1 MVDRSGLPDHD
12 GRHSSTLRRLFS
24 VVLPQSWQVM
34 VTLSLLQF
42 FYTWNETRLV
52 TLYMGPNPNFSP
64 ISYAVQFYIARR
76 PIENTIEGANMLLL
90 VIPLIVLMLS
100 QRFFMRSMIITGM
113 EKR

>member
-1 MVDRSGLPDHD
+1 
-12 GRHSSTLRRLFS
+12 
-24 VVLPQSWQVM
+24 M
-34 VTLSLLQF
+34 VTITLLQF

-52 TLYMGPNPNFSP
+52 TLYLGSNANFLP
-64 ISYAVQFYIARR
+64 ISYAVQQYASLR
-76 PIENTIEGANMLLL
+76 PIENTIEAANMVLL